1 MASNSSRLIEKIL
14 EELNLH
20 MFQGRFRDEKITTDI
35 ACKLSAHEFQAL
47 EISNTRDMMR
57 IRTECVKYGTV
68 KPKRVWSHYGPP
80 IYDITKI
87 VVEMFLENGC
97 TLAYICNLLSLS
109 ESTIYRRR
117 FSDISDDHIDLK
129 EGKTF
134 EEFPLCGENLLR
146 QMITLKGIRIPR
158 WNSIHRMDAHG
169 VSERK
174 AGRLHRRV
182 YDVTGP
188 NHL

>member
-1 MASNSSRLIEKIL
+1 
-14 EELNLH
+14 
-20 MFQGRFRDEKITTDI
+20 
-35 ACKLSAHEFQAL
+35 
-47 EISNTRDMMR
+47 MMR

-68 KPKRVWSHYGPP
+68 KPKRIWSHYGPP
-80 IYDITKI
+80 IYDITKT
-87 VVEMFLENGC
+87 VLQMFLKNRC
-97 TLAYICNLLSLS
+97 TIAYISNFLSVS
-109 ESTIYRRR
+109 ESTVYRRR
-117 FSDISDDHIDLK
+117 HSLDYSDISDDHIDLK

-134 EEFPLCGENLLR
+134 EEFPLCEENLLR
-146 QMITLKGIRIPR
+146 QMITLKGIRVPR
-158 WNSIHRMDAHG
+158 WRLRDSIHRMDAHG